1 MKLRSIST
9 LLIPPLLACAPSS
22 RNNPPWVV
30 ATKGERATVSLDT
43 SRIEAQ
49 TPGYRIHIQTQ
60 FAEPAWR
67 PKPGGP
73 AYDLMEGTLDI
84 DCDGRRARNLS
95 AVVFDSKRQPVDRQ
109 TYQAE
114 WQDFTQND
122 LGEVILTDLCRVLS
136 HVRPIHD
143 ARVLT
148 LA

>member
-1 MKLRSIST
+1 M
-9 LLIPPLLACAPSS
+9 PLVAACATSS
-22 RNNPPWVV
+22 HNNSPWVV

-43 SRIEAQ
+43 SRIEARA
-49 TPGYRIHIQTQ
+49 PGYRIHIQTQ

-73 AYDLMEGTLDI
+73 AYDLMEATLDI
-84 DCDGRRARNLS
+84 DCDGRQARNVN
-95 AVVFDSKRQPVDRQ
+95 AVVFDSLRHPVDRQ
-109 TYQAE
+109 TYQAQ